1 MDSFETENYIPPT
14 EAQIWDYMKPKCPV
28 KIGDRIYRKHANMT
42 LPDRLE
48 VIDIKPDL
56 KTGGYYF
63 IKARYMYHAI
73 GQTERTF
80 SDIIFKDDSWVIERK
95 GIDF

>member
-1 MDSFETENYIPPT
+1 MDEEVVSREIDIQEF
-14 EAQIWDYMKPKCPV
+14 MKPKCKV
-28 KIGDRIYRKHANMT
+28 QIGDRIYRKIKNMT
-42 LPDRLE
+42 MPDRME
-48 VIDIKPDL
+48 VIGITPHPE
-56 KTGGYYF
+56 GYY
-63 IKARYMYHAI
+63 IKVHYIYHGI